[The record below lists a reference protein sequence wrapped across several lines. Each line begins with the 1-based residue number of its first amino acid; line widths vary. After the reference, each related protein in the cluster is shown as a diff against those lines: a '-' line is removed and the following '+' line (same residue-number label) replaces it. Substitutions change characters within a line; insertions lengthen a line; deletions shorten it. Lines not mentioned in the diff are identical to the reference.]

1 MLENNALN
9 RAPGKKDAAR
19 ATGDIFRIQKL
30 DFEKHKYYTRLRQV
44 LLFYSFFCTTGLS
57 QQEKQPKDPSGTE
70 IRCIGR
76 TKNVI
81 S

>member
-57 QQEKQPKDPSGTE
+57 QQEKTTAKRPKWYTNPVYRS
-70 IRCIGR
+70 
-76 TKNVI
+76 KQK
-81 S
+81 